1 MERIQNKITELEKL
15 EANNDELIKEIDNR
29 IDNAA
34 KELEAIQSK
43 NNATLS
49 ISEKVDLKTKETEA
63 ITKINTLRAT
73 KEDIQKEFKDQKKKL
88 IIELSELREFFT
100 KEENEFLSRKTLL
113 PDEVINHAVKYA
125 NKKLTELQK
134 DGREKIETNETL
146 KAKVNSYLK
155 EVEGIPLIESECAPY
170 SPYAFTYAQ
179 KQLETACQEL
189 VRTFCKYN

>member
-1 MERIQNKITELEKL
+1 MERIQDKITELEQLK
-15 EANNDELIKEIDNR
+15 ANNGELIKEIDNR

-43 NNATLS
+43 NRATLS
-49 ISEKVDLKTKETEA
+49 ISDKVDLKTKETEA

-73 KEDIQKEFKDQKKKL
+73 KEDIQKEFKDQKKK
-88 IIELSELREFFT
+88 IIMELSELREFFT
-100 KEENEFLSRKTLL
+100 KEENEFLSRKSSLL
-113 PDEVINHAVKYA
+113 DEVIEHAVKYA

-170 SPYAFTYAQ
+170 SPYAFTYTQ

>member
-29 IDNAA
+29 INNAA
-34 KELEAIQSK
+34 KELEAIQNK
-43 NNATLS
+43 NSATLS
-49 ISEKVDLKTKETEA
+49 ISDKVDLKTKETEA

-73 KEDIQKEFKDQKKKL
+73 KEDIQKEFKDQRKKL

-100 KEENEFLSRKTLL
+100 KEENEFLSRKTSLL
-113 PDEVINHAVKYA
+113 DEVIEHAVKYA

-134 DGREKIETNETL
+134 DGKEKTQTIEPL
-146 KAKVNSYLK
+146 KVKVNSYLK
-155 EVEGIPLIESECAPY
+155 EIEGIPLIDSECAPY

>member
-15 EANNDELIKEIDNR
+15 ETNNGELIKEIDNR

-43 NNATLS
+43 NSATLS
-49 ISEKVDLKTKETEA
+49 INDKVDLKTKETEA

-73 KEDIQKEFKDQKKKL
+73 KEDIQKEFKDQRKKL
-88 IIELSELREFFT
+88 IMELSELREFFT
-100 KEENEFLSRKTLL
+100 KEENEFLSRKTSLL
-113 PDEVINHAVKYA
+113 DEVIEHAVKYA

-134 DGREKIETNETL
+134 DGREKTETNETL

-170 SPYAFTYAQ
+170 SPYSFTYAQ

>member
-1 MERIQNKITELEKL
+1 MERIQNKITELEQL

-63 ITKINTLRAT
+63 ITKINTLKAT

-88 IIELSELREFFT
+88 IMELSELREFFT
-100 KEENEFLSRKTLL
+100 KEENEFLYRKTSLL
-113 PDEVINHAVKYA
+113 DEVIDHAVKYA

-134 DGREKIETNETL
+134 DGREKTETNETL

-170 SPYAFTYAQ
+170 SPYAFTYTQ
-179 KQLETACQEL
+179 KRLETACQEL

>member
-1 MERIQNKITELEKL
+1 MERIQNKITELEQL
-15 EANNDELIKEIDNR
+15 EVNNGELIKEINNR

-34 KELEAIQSK
+34 KELEAIQSE
-43 NNATLS
+43 NSATLS
-49 ISEKVDLKTKETEA
+49 ISYKVNLKTKETEA

-73 KEDIQKEFKDQKKKL
+73 KEDIQKEFKDQRKEL
-88 IIELSELREFFT
+88 IMELSELRVFFT
-100 KEENEFLSRKTLL
+100 KEENEFLSRKNSLL
-113 PDEVINHAVKYA
+113 DEVINHAVKYA

-134 DGREKIETNETL
+134 DGKEKTQTIETL

-155 EVEGIPLIESECAPY
+155 EIEDIPLIESEYAPY

-179 KQLETACQEL
+179 MQLETACQEL

>member
-1 MERIQNKITELEKL
+1 MERIQNKITELEQL

-43 NNATLS
+43 NSATLS
-49 ISEKVDLKTKETEA
+49 ISDKVDLKTKETEA

-100 KEENEFLSRKTLL
+100 KEENEFLSRKSSLL
-113 PDEVINHAVKYA
+113 DEVINHAVKYA

-134 DGREKIETNETL
+134 DGKEKTQTIEPL
-146 KAKVNSYLK
+146 KAKVNSYLG
-155 EVEGIPLIESECAPY
+155 EIEDIPLIESECAPY
-170 SPYAFTYAQ
+170 SPYSFTYAQ

>member
-1 MERIQNKITELEKL
+1 MERIQNKITELEQL

-43 NNATLS
+43 NRATLS
-49 ISEKVDLKTKETEA
+49 ISDKVDLKTKETEA

-88 IIELSELREFFT
+88 IMELSELREFFA
-100 KEENEFLSRKTLL
+100 KEEDEFLSRKISLL
-113 PDEVINHAVKYA
+113 DEVINHAVKYA

-134 DGREKIETNETL
+134 DGREKTETNETL
-146 KAKVNSYLK
+146 KAKVNSYLG
-155 EVEGIPLIESECAPY
+155 EIEDIPLIESECAPY
-170 SPYAFTYAQ
+170 SPYSFSYAQ

>member
-1 MERIQNKITELEKL
+1 MERIQKKITELEQL
-15 EANNDELIKEIDNR
+15 EANNGELIKEIDNR

-34 KELEAIQSK
+34 KELEAIQSE
-43 NNATLS
+43 NSATLS

-63 ITKINTLRAT
+63 ITKINTLKAT
-73 KEDIQKEFKDQKKKL
+73 KEDIQKEFKVQKKKL
-88 IIELSELREFFT
+88 IMELSELREFFT
-100 KEENEFLSRKTLL
+100 KEENEFLSKKTSLL
-113 PDEVINHAVKYA
+113 DEVIDHAVRYA

-134 DGREKIETNETL
+134 DGREKTQINETL
-146 KAKVNSYLK
+146 KVKVNSYLK

-179 KQLETACQEL
+179 IQLETACQKL

>member
-1 MERIQNKITELEKL
+1 MERIQNKITELEQLK
-15 EANNDELIKEIDNR
+15 ANNDELIKEIDNR
-29 IDNAA
+29 IDNVA
-34 KELEAIQSK
+34 KELEAIQNK
-43 NNATLS
+43 NSATLS

-73 KEDIQKEFKDQKKKL
+73 KEDIQKEFKDQRKKL

-100 KEENEFLSRKTLL
+100 KEENEFLSRKNSLL
-113 PDEVINHAVKYA
+113 DEVINYAVKYA

-134 DGREKIETNETL
+134 DGREKTETNETL

-170 SPYAFTYAQ
+170 SPYAFTYTQ
-179 KQLETACQEL
+179 TQLETASQEL

>member
-1 MERIQNKITELEKL
+1 MERIQNKITELEQL
-15 EANNDELIKEIDNR
+15 ESNNNELIKEIDNR

-43 NNATLS
+43 NSATLS
-49 ISEKVDLKTKETEA
+49 ISDRVDLKTKETEA
-63 ITKINTLRAT
+63 ITKINTLKA
-73 KEDIQKEFKDQKKKL
+73 QKKKL
-88 IIELSELREFFT
+88 IMELSELREFFT
-100 KEENEFLSRKTLL
+100 KEEDEFLSRKISL
-113 PDEVINHAVKYA
+113 PNEVVEHAVKYA

-170 SPYAFTYAQ
+170 SPYVFTFTQ

-189 VRTFCKYN
+189 IRTFCKYN

>member
-1 MERIQNKITELEKL
+1 MEKIQNKIIELEQL

-43 NNATLS
+43 NKTTLS
-49 ISEKVDLKTKETEA
+49 ISDKVDLKTKETEA
-63 ITKINTLRAT
+63 ITKINTLKAT

-88 IIELSELREFFT
+88 IMELSELREFFT
-100 KEENEFLSRKTLL
+100 KEENEFLSRKNSLL
-113 PDEVINHAVKYA
+113 DEVIDHAVKYA

-134 DGREKIETNETL
+134 DGKEKTQTIEPL
-146 KAKVNSYLK
+146 KAKVHSYLG
-155 EVEGIPLIESECAPY
+155 EIEGIPLIESECAPY
-170 SPYAFTYAQ
+170 SSYAFTYAQ

>member
-29 IDNAA
+29 IDNAV

-43 NNATLS
+43 NRATLS
-49 ISEKVDLKTKETEA
+49 ISDKVDLKTKETEA
-63 ITKINTLRAT
+63 ITKINTLKAT
-73 KEDIQKEFKDQKKKL
+73 KEDIQKEVKDQKKKL
-88 IIELSELREFFT
+88 IMELSELREFFT

>member
-15 EANNDELIKEIDNR
+15 EANNGELIKEIDNR

-34 KELEAIQSK
+34 KEFEAIQSK
-43 NNATLS
+43 NSATLS
-49 ISEKVDLKTKETEA
+49 ISDKVDLKTKETEA
-63 ITKINTLRAT
+63 ITKINTLKAT

-88 IIELSELREFFT
+88 IMELSELREFFT
-100 KEENEFLSRKTLL
+100 KEENEFLSRKTSLL
-113 PDEVINHAVKYA
+113 DEVINHAVKYA

-134 DGREKIETNETL
+134 DGREKTQTIEPL
-146 KAKVNSYLK
+146 KEKVNSYLG
-155 EVEGIPLIESECAPY
+155 EIEDIPLIESECAPY

>member
-1 MERIQNKITELEKL
+1 MERIQNKITELEQL
-15 EANNDELIKEIDNR
+15 EVNNGELIKEINNR

-34 KELEAIQSK
+34 KELEAIQSE
-43 NNATLS
+43 NSATLS
-49 ISEKVDLKTKETEA
+49 ISYKVDLKTKETEA

-73 KEDIQKEFKDQKKKL
+73 KEDIQKEFKDQRKKL
-88 IIELSELREFFT
+88 IIELSELRVFFT
-100 KEENEFLSRKTLL
+100 KEENEFLSRKNSLL
-113 PDEVINHAVKYA
+113 DEVINHAVKYA

-134 DGREKIETNETL
+134 DGKEKTQTIETL

-155 EVEGIPLIESECAPY
+155 EIEDIPLIESEYAPY

-179 KQLETACQEL
+179 MQLETACQEL

>member
-1 MERIQNKITELEKL
+1 MERIQNKITELEQLK
-15 EANNDELIKEIDNR
+15 ANNDELIKEIDNR
-29 IDNAA
+29 IDNVA
-34 KELEAIQSK
+34 KELEAIQNK
-43 NNATLS
+43 NSATLS

-73 KEDIQKEFKDQKKKL
+73 KEDIQKEFKDQRKKL

-100 KEENEFLSRKTLL
+100 KEENEFLSRKNSLL
-113 PDEVINHAVKYA
+113 DEVINYAVKYA

-134 DGREKIETNETL
+134 DGREKTETNETL

-170 SPYAFTYAQ
+170 SPYAFTFTQ

>member
-1 MERIQNKITELEKL
+1 MERIQNKITELEQL

-29 IDNAA
+29 IDNAG

-43 NNATLS
+43 NSATLS
-49 ISEKVDLKTKETEA
+49 ISDKVDLKTKETEA

-73 KEDIQKEFKDQKKKL
+73 KEDIQKEFKDQRKEL
-88 IIELSELREFFT
+88 IMELSELREFFT
-100 KEENEFLSRKTLL
+100 KEENEFLSRKTSLL
-113 PDEVINHAVKYA
+113 DEVIEHAVKYA

-134 DGREKIETNETL
+134 DGRAKTETIEPL
-146 KAKVNSYLK
+146 KAKVNSYLG
-155 EVEGIPLIESECAPY
+155 EIEDIPLIESECAPY
-170 SPYAFTYAQ
+170 SPYVFTYSQ

>member
-43 NNATLS
+43 NSATLS
-49 ISEKVDLKTKETEA
+49 ISDRVDLETEA
-63 ITKINTLRAT
+63 ITKINTLKAT

-88 IIELSELREFFT
+88 IMELSELREFFT
-100 KEENEFLSRKTLL
+100 KEEDEFLSRKISL
-113 PDEVINHAVKYA
+113 PNEVVEHAVKYA

-170 SPYAFTYAQ
+170 SPYAFTFTQ

>member
-1 MERIQNKITELEKL
+1 MKRIQNKITELEQL

-34 KELEAIQSK
+34 KELEAIQGENS
-43 NNATLS
+43 ATLS
-49 ISEKVDLKTKETEA
+49 ISDKVDLKTKETEA
-63 ITKINTLRAT
+63 ITKINTLKAT
-73 KEDIQKEFKDQKKKL
+73 KEDIQKEFKDQRKEL

-100 KEENEFLSRKTLL
+100 KEENKFLSRKNSLL
-113 PDEVINHAVKYA
+113 DEVIEHAVKYA

-134 DGREKIETNETL
+134 DGREKTETNETL

-179 KQLETACQEL
+179 KKLETACREI

>member
-1 MERIQNKITELEKL
+1 MERIQNKITELEQLK
-15 EANNDELIKEIDNR
+15 ANNDELIKEIDNR
-29 IDNAA
+29 IDNVA
-34 KELEAIQSK
+34 KELEAIQNK
-43 NNATLS
+43 NSATLS

-63 ITKINTLRAT
+63 ITKINTLKAT
-73 KEDIQKEFKDQKKKL
+73 KEDIQKEFKDQRKKL

-100 KEENEFLSRKTLL
+100 KEENEFLSRKNSLL
-113 PDEVINHAVKYA
+113 DEVINYAVKYA

-134 DGREKIETNETL
+134 DGREKTETNETL

-170 SPYAFTYAQ
+170 SPYAFTYTQ
-179 KQLETACQEL
+179 TQLETASQEL